1 MLGNEPI
8 FVQDTT
14 HVIIFEPMVRL
25 TSFSSKRILKR

>member
-14 HVIIFEPMVRL
+14 HVIIFESVIRL
-25 TSFSSKRILKR
+25 TSFSSKGILKR